1 MAKHQKSKAI
11 VFEGAEQVRL
21 IEEEV
26 PEAGAGEVLV
36 ETTVSL
42 VSTGTE
48 CHCFAG
54 RFDPGTTWANWVKY
68 PFRVGYSAVG
78 RVVQVGADVADLKEG
93 DAVFAGKP
101 HQQFAVVGVDQAV
114 KLPDSVSDEAASWA
128 SLAFVVQTGVRRAE
142 HAMGDTA
149 VVIGLGPLG
158 QLAVQYLRLLGL
170 RQVLAIDTVPM
181 RLDVAAAHGATAT
194 FCGSAGD
201 ARDFVGEHTDG
212 LLADVVYD
220 VTGHWSVLPQALP
233 LARDFGKIMLLGDTP
248 QPSKQHLTHDVLGR
262 QVAVLGTHNIKLQP
276 QYAWWTI
283 RRQIE
288 LFFTYVQRGQMHV
301 DDLITHR
308 HPPEEAPALYS
319 RLLADRSDT
328 LGVLFDW
335 QERYAAS
342 GCALGG

>member
-1 MAKHQKSKAI
+1 MAKQQKSKAI
-11 VFEGAEQVRL
+11 VFEGPQQVRL
-21 IEEEV
+21 IEEAVGE
-26 PEAGAGEVLV
+26 PGAGEVLV
-36 ETTVSL
+36 GTTVSL

-54 RFDPGTTWANWVKY
+54 RFDPGTTWAGWVKY

-78 RVVQVGADVADLKEG
+78 RIVQVGADVTGLAEG
-93 DAVFAGKP
+93 DAVFTGKP
-101 HQQFAVVGVDQAV
+101 HQQFAVVPADQAI
-114 KLPDSVSDEAASWA
+114 KLPDGVTDEAASWA

-149 VVIGLGPLG
+149 AVIGLGPLG

-181 RLDVAAAHGATAT
+181 RLDTAAAHGATAT
-194 FCGSAGD
+194 FCGSAAD
-201 ARDFVGEHTDG
+201 AHEFVSEHTDG
-212 LLADVVYD
+212 QLADVVYD

-233 LARDFGKIMLLGDTP
+233 LARDFGRLMLLGDTP
-248 QPSKQHLTHDVLGR
+248 QPSKQHLTHDVLAR
-262 QVAVLGTHNIKLQP
+262 QVAVIGTHNVKLQP
-276 QYAWWTI
+276 QYAWWTL

-288 LFFTYVQRGQMHV
+288 LFFTYVQRGQMHL

-308 HPPEEAPALYS
+308 HPPEEAPALYP
-319 RLLADRSDT
+319 RLLGDRSDT

-335 QERYAAS
+335 QER
-342 GCALGG
+342 